1 MIIQSTVPTVVL
13 TRDLARLPKRARRTV
28 AKIVRRIRAAT
39 AGNDERRV
47 RGLIGQLLNSFHA
60 KFAAVEAANRRLR
73 PAARRPVEQVIE
85 LAQTL
90 DLWSPSSER
99 ATIRSVPKPR
109 GGHRY
114 VVAFGI
120 ENRARQI
127 LVSWALKPWILPKLL
142 HQQNALNGGRDRA
155 IQKIAQTI
163 EEERHTYAV
172 ELDIKDCFGSISID
186 WLKEHLPL
194 PPNVTQAVCAA
205 DQINLVAL
213 DIHAGTC
220 PTSRQGLPQGSAVSP
235 IIAEY
240 VLARILR
247 EAPEGVAF
255 QAYVDNIFVS
265 APDEIGARQHQQTLE
280 RLFEAH
286 PAGLL
291 RVHSHGPQRIENG
304 LPVLGYVLLLV
315 RRRVRIGIRY
325 GREEH
330 ILEKIEALWDRGD
343 ITPEERQSRADRM
356 INGWCAAHA
365 LWRGV
370 RRFERNVRGHI
381 QYLVPPSDQI
391 AIRT

>member
-1 MIIQSTVPTVVL
+1 MTIQSTVPAADL
-13 TRDLARLPKRARRTV
+13 TRDLAKLPKRARRAV
-28 AKIVRRIRAAT
+28 AKLVRRIRAAT
-39 AGNDERRV
+39 AENDERRV
-47 RGLIGQLLNSFHA
+47 RGLISQLLNSFHA
-60 KFAAVEAANRRLR
+60 KFAALEAANRRLQST
-73 PAARRPVEQVIE
+73 ARRPVEQLYK

-99 ATIRSVPKPR
+99 ATIRSVPKSR

-127 LVSWALKPWILPKLL
+127 LVSWALKSWILPRLL
-142 HQQNALNGGRDRA
+142 RQQNALNGGRDRA
-155 IQKIAQTI
+155 IQRIAQTI
-163 EEERHTYAV
+163 EERRHTYAV
-172 ELDIKDCFGSISID
+172 ELDIKDCFGSINID

-194 PPNVTQAVCAA
+194 PPDVTQAVCAA
-205 DQINLVAL
+205 DHINLVAL
-213 DIHAGTC
+213 DTHAGTC

-235 IIAEY
+235 ILAEY
-240 VLARILR
+240 ALARVLR

-291 RVHSHGPQRIENG
+291 RVHSHGPRKIEDG
-304 LPVLGYVLLLV
+304 LPVLGYVLRLV
-315 RRRVRIGIRY
+315 HRRVRIEIEY
-325 GREEH
+325 GREER
-330 ILEKIEALWDRGD
+330 ILEKIEALWDCSD
-343 ITPEERQSRADRM
+343 IGSEERRTLSDRM
-356 INGWCAAHA
+356 INGWCAAHS

-370 RRFERNVRGHI
+370 RRFERNIRGHI
-381 QYLVPPSDQI
+381 QYLVPQH
-391 AIRT
+391 

>member
-1 MIIQSTVPTVVL
+1 M
-13 TRDLARLPKRARRTV
+13 
-28 AKIVRRIRAAT
+28 

-47 RGLIGQLLNSFHA
+47 RGLIIRLLNSFHA
-60 KFAAVEAANRRLR
+60 KLAAVEAANRRLQ
-73 PAARRPVEQVIE
+73 PVARLPKDQLFE

-90 DLWSPSSER
+90 NLWSSSSEK
-99 ATIRSVPKPR
+99 ATIRSIPKPR

-142 HQQNALNGGRDRA
+142 HQQNALNGGRDKA
-155 IQKIAQTI
+155 IQKFAQTI
-163 EEERHTYAV
+163 EERRHTYAV
-172 ELDIKDCFGSISID
+172 ELDVQNCFGSIRVD

-194 PPNVTQAVCAA
+194 PPEVTQAVCAA
-205 DQINLVAL
+205 DQINLIAL

-240 VLARILR
+240 VLACVLK
-247 EAPEGVAF
+247 EVPEGVAF
-255 QAYVDNIFVS
+255 EAYVDNIFVS

-291 RVHSHGPQRIENG
+291 RVHSTGPQGIRNG
-304 LPVLGYVLLLV
+304 LPALGYVLRLV
-315 RRRVRIGIRY
+315 RRRVRIEIGY
-325 GREEH
+325 GREED
-330 ILEKIEALWDRGD
+330 ILHKIEALWDRGD
-343 ITPEERQSRADRM
+343 ISSEERKIRADR
-356 INGWCAAHA
+356 IISGWCAAHA
-365 LWRGV
+365 LWKGV
-370 RRFERNVRGHI
+370 RRFDRNIREHI
-381 QYLVPPSDQI
+381 RYLVPQCQ
-391 AIRT
+391 TNF